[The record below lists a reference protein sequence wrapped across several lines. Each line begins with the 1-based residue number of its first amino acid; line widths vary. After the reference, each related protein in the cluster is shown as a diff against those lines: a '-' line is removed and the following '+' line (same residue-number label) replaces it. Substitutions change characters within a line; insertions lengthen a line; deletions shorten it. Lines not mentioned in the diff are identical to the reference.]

1 MPVAPHNLNPEPPA
15 GLTPAPVR
23 TVPPERPLA
32 WLALG
37 WHDFIRA
44 PLPSALHGLVVAAGG
59 LVILFVTLRAWYLL
73 PGAFSGFV
81 LVGPILAT
89 GLYELSR
96 RLAAGEQP
104 TLHDA
109 SLAWVRGTR
118 PLVWLGLIL
127 AVLATAWVLVSA
139 VLVALFV
146 KAPITGLDDFLRYV
160 VLSESSNLFWV
171 WIALGGFGAALV
183 FAATVVSVPLLL
195 DREIDLGSA
204 LVTSI
209 RAVGANPVA
218 LAIWGTIII
227 VATALSMATLM
238 LGFVLAIPVIGH
250 ASWHAYCDLVD
261 AEALPPRR

>member
-1 MPVAPHNLNPEPPA
+1 MTTPVDATT

-23 TVPPERPLA
+23 TIPVYRPLT

-37 WHDFIRA
+37 WRDFTRV
-44 PLPSALHGLVVAAGG
+44 PLASAVHGLVVAAGG
-59 LVILFVTLRAWYLL
+59 VAILVVTLRSWYLL

-81 LVGPILAT
+81 LVGPIIAT

-96 RLAAGEQP
+96 RLAAGERP

-109 SLAWVRGTR
+109 SLAWARGTR

-127 AVLATAWVLVSA
+127 AVAATAWVLVSA
-139 VLVALFV
+139 VLIALFV
-146 KAPITGLDDFLRYV
+146 QAPITGLDDFLRHV
-160 VLSESSNLFWV
+160 VLSKSSNLFWV

-195 DREIDLGSA
+195 DREIDLASA
-204 LVTSI
+204 VVTSV

-218 LAIWGTIII
+218 LALWATIII
-227 VATALSMATLM
+227 VATALSMATM
-238 LGFVLAIPVIGH
+238 MIGFVLAIPVIGH
-250 ASWHAYCDLVD
+250 ATWHAYGDLVD
-261 AEALPPRR
+261 AEGIPPRR